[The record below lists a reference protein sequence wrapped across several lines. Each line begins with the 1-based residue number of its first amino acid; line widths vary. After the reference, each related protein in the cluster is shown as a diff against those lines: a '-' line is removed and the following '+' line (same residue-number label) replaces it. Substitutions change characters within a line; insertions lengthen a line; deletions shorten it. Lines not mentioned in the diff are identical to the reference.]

1 MNDQLPDS
9 TTKSPE
15 IGGPQPGPMEGVEN
29 SELQPDA
36 PPTPVHAEPLRRQRG
51 FAAMDRSLVQSIA
64 RKGGKAAHATGRAH
78 EFTSEE
84 ARVAGHKGGKAS
96 HARRRSQR
104 ESEGGAPR

>member
-1 MNDQLPDS
+1 MHDQLPDN

-15 IGGPQPGPMEGVEN
+15 IGGPQPGPVEGAEN
-29 SELQPDA
+29 SELRPDA
-36 PPTPVHAEPLRRQRG
+36 PPTPADGEAPRRQRG

-96 HARRRSQR
+96 HARRRAQR
-104 ESEGGAPR
+104 ESEGGASR

>member
-1 MNDQLPDS
+1 MNHQLPDD
-9 TTKSPE
+9 TIKSPE
-15 IGGPQPGPMEGVEN
+15 SGGPQPGPVEGAET
-29 SELQPDA
+29 SELRPDGPPA
-36 PPTPVHAEPLRRQRG
+36 PVNAEPPRRQRG

-96 HARRRSQR
+96 HARRRAQR
-104 ESEGGAPR
+104 ESEGGASR